1 MLPHAVIFLYTV
13 SYVTMGFPTMHSL
26 VQCQGKRTNNVLL
39 WQPNM
44 LPARLGSRTRFL
56 PLEWI
61 PSTEAVFS
69 FPLFSVSP
77 PLSYPDFS
85 SSAKRFQLSACWS
98 IHPAGKLGIADNL
111 WEFIDQSVCAAKC
124 IYTRNNNIKCS
135 TLSVQSLVMKPCE
148 NMERAEYST
157 GKSHWEIISKCIKTS
172 VFPCWFIIPLLFKIT
187 KCHFAALNLPFWE
200 RKEAFSLM
208 IIFTN
213 WPHTISYV
221 SHVFGCI
228 HANVLYPPA

>member
-1 MLPHAVIFLYTV
+1 MAAKHATCKVGEQDT
-13 SYVTMGFPTMHSL
+13 
-26 VQCQGKRTNNVLL
+26 
-39 WQPNM
+39 
-44 LPARLGSRTRFL
+44 
-56 PLEWI
+56 
-61 PSTEAVFS
+61 
-69 FPLFSVSP
+69 
-77 PLSYPDFS
+77 FS
-85 SSAKRFQLSACWS
+85 SSGVNSLQWSCLFLPIILSLPSPFLPRLQLLCKALSACWS